1 MGKIVFSVDEN
12 GQKRYPVTV
21 GDAVVVDG
29 KTLTKRLA
37 EKQEKIDQNSKLPAS
52 NISGLSTVATSGSY
66 NDLSNKPTTPAAVSE
81 TTVKGWGFA
90 KKVKLN
96 GEEKAPDANG
106 LVDLG
111 TIKSITVSD
120 TYDPNSSNAMSGKAV
135 AGALASIKSYGEVEL
150 SGELTYADNVSKN
163 GATLSPLT
171 VPTYSQLVTPIGT
184 GTSETITS
192 GALVKYSINGAGFSI
207 NPSTGVVTVAANTGG
222 RRSAVVTMKVTLN
235 GQIAIATTTINQWAA
250 GADKSLIDTVGVAI
264 LDVNNY
270 LYATVDAWVAAGKP
284 TPNGI
289 AMSDGTHRFCISL
302 NNIPGYYNNASNQ
315 PNSYY
320 GGHNTTVSGILTTTD
335 QTTAERD
342 FNGQSNTDRIVAQIT
357 SSDGYFKASPWSA
370 AGLCRQFQFPNG
382 KRGYLGALGEYK
394 IWQNNRTA
402 VDALLYGLYN
412 NGVTVTATTSDY
424 YWSSTQNSA
433 TVAWVW
439 LFSYSFSDGA
449 GKSYYRCVR
458 AFAAL

>member
-1 MGKIVFSVDEN
+1 MGKIVFSVDEK

-37 EKQEKIDQNSKLPAS
+37 EKQEKIDQDSKLPAS

-66 NDLSNKPTTPAAVSE
+66 NDLSNKPTIPVAVSE

-135 AGALASIKSYGEVEL
+135 AGALASMKSYGEVEL
-150 SGELTYADNVSKN
+150 SGELTYADNVSKD

-171 VPTYSQLVTPIGT
+171 VPTYSQLVTSIGT

-192 GALVKYSINGAGFSI
+192 GALVEYSINGTGFSI
-207 NPSTGVVTVAANTGG
+207 NSSTGVVTVAANTGNK
-222 RRSAVVTMKVTLN
+222 RSAVVTMKVTLN
-235 GQIAIATTTINQWAA
+235 GKVATATATINQMAA
-250 GADKSLIDTVGVAI
+250 GVDKSLLDAVGVAI
-264 LDVNNY
+264 LDVDDL

-302 NNIPGYYNNASNQ
+302 KDIPGYYNNSSNQ
-315 PNSYY
+315 PYSCY
-320 GGHNTTVSGILTTTD
+320 GGYNTTVSGILTTTNNS
-335 QTTAERD
+335 TAEGD
-342 FNGQSNTDRIVAQIT
+342 FAGKSNTDQIVAQIK
-357 SSDGYFKASPWSA
+357 SSDGYFKVSPWSA

-382 KRGYLGALGEYK
+382 KYGYLGALGEYK
-394 IWQNNRTA
+394 IWQNKRTA
-402 VDALLYGLYN
+402 VDTLLNGLSS
-412 NGVTVTATTSDY
+412 NGVTATATTNNW
-424 YWSSTQNSA
+424 YWSSTQYSA
-433 TVAWVW
+433 TNAWAW
-439 LFSYSFSDGA
+439 NFNGSYSG
-449 GKSYYRCVR
+449 SYDKDNGFYVR
-458 AFAAL
+458 AFVAL